1 MAAVSGQQIA
11 ALRASLK
18 LHAGQAQDLRASL
31 IRAGDL
37 HGFGELVYAAFLLA
51 VRRRF
56 GPEWTPADVVR
67 YVGSV
72 RAHGPKDDDFDP
84 LAAETLIGRALGGDP
99 PPVADEE
106 ARAAAQAI
114 LLITLI
120 IDLELDAA
128 GLDRFLAE
136 ARELADRWLAE
147 PV

>member
-11 ALRASLK
+11 ALRASLT
-18 LHAGQAQDLRASL
+18 LNTAQAQELQVSL
-31 IRAGDL
+31 IQGGDL

-56 GPEWTPADVVR
+56 GPACTRADVVR
-67 YVGSV
+67 YVGRV

-84 LAAETLIGRALGGDP
+84 LAAETLIVRALGGDP

-114 LLITLI
+114 LLIALI
-120 IDLELDAA
+120 VDLELDAA